1 MKLNFYL
8 ASTIFCSSL
17 VLSACQITLTA
28 PSIVMPQYEEIR
40 TMQAEI
46 DSDGDGVLDVID
58 ECPETPLH
66 TIIDVKGC
74 EIIVEGGEAL
84 EMEFSGFFPSM
95 SSQLPAIYDPEFT
108 NMAEKINE
116 YPEASVFIFGHAA
129 TNEIDEDALA
139 TFGFDSLSRNRALI
153 IKNNLVLQHNIDAKR
168 IRTYECSNKLLVK
181 DTDYINPSFRALN
194 LKGLE
199 AKQRRATLMTSSEVH
214 DLGNLEYVSY
224 TRRYG
229 EYAKHC
235 ERFE

>member
-1 MKLNFYL
+1 MKLNFSL
-8 ASTIFCSSL
+8 AGTILCSSL
-17 VLSACQITLTA
+17 VLSACQITPTA
-28 PSIVMPQYEEIR
+28 PSKVMPQHEEVK

-46 DSDGDGVLDVID
+46 DSDGDGVLDDID
-58 ECPETPLH
+58 ECPETTPNVVV
-66 TIIDVKGC
+66 DVKGC
-74 EIIVEGGEAL
+74 EIIIEGGEAL

-95 SSQLPAIYDPEFT
+95 SSQLPDIYDAEFT
-108 NMAEKINE
+108 KIAEKINE

-153 IKNNLVLQHNIDAKR
+153 IKNNLVLTHNIDAKR

-199 AKQRRATLMTSSEVH
+199 AKQRRATLMASSEVH
-214 DLGNLEYVSY
+214 DLENLEYVSY

-235 ERFE
+235 EPFE